1 MKLCIYSSEQVSKI
15 KVYNCK
21 HRKYKF
27 SIEHPL
33 SKKQES
39 SVVHVTGKEVYVLR
53 KSYFVSEN
61 KITIALKIWHQTH
74 KMNMGIHEC
83 VVKQML

>member
-61 KITIALKIWHQTH
+61 KITIALKI
-74 KMNMGIHEC
+74 
-83 VVKQML
+83 